1 MSEAESGRPMRR
13 LRVRVLLMACL
24 AATGCG
30 SGASTEREKAKASVE
45 TFLTACSHEQPL
57 VAEGVLS
64 GPTRERF
71 VKGADTL
78 EGCKRI
84 LGLSIAGV
92 PPEAAKEAL
101 RNAEVRIQ
109 QIDGGFATA
118 LVESP
123 PSRRATVELEN
134 LNTMGTEWRIYDPR
148 PTPTAPADSGTRSE
162 DAEPQA
168 HG

>member
-1 MSEAESGRPMRR
+1 MSEVESGRPMPR
-13 LRVRVLLMACL
+13 LGVRVLLIACL
-24 AATGCG
+24 AAAGCG

-45 TFLTACSHEQPL
+45 TFLTACSQEEPL
-57 VAEGVLS
+57 VAEGLLS

-71 VKGADTL
+71 VNAEDTL
-78 EGCKRI
+78 EGCKRV
-84 LGLSIAGV
+84 LGLSLAGV

-101 RNAEVRIQ
+101 RSAEVRVQ

-123 PSRRATVELEN
+123 PSRRATVQLEN

-148 PTPTAPADSGTRSE
+148 PTPTAPAGSGTLSE

-168 HG
+168 PG

>member
-1 MSEAESGRPMRR
+1 MSEVVSGRPMRR
-13 LRVRVLLMACL
+13 LRARLLLIACL
-24 AATGCG
+24 AAIGCG
-30 SGASTEREKAKASVE
+30 SNASTEREKAKASVE
-45 TFLTACSHEQPL
+45 TFLTACSHERPL

-71 VKGADTL
+71 VNGEDTL
-78 EGCKRI
+78 EGCKRV
-84 LGLSIAGV
+84 LGLSLAGV

-101 RNAEVRIQ
+101 RRAEVRIE

-118 LVESP
+118 LVKSP

-134 LNTMGTEWRIYDPR
+134 LNTLGTEWRIYDPR
-148 PTPTAPADSGTRSE
+148 PTPPAGRPAPSE

-168 HG
+168 PG